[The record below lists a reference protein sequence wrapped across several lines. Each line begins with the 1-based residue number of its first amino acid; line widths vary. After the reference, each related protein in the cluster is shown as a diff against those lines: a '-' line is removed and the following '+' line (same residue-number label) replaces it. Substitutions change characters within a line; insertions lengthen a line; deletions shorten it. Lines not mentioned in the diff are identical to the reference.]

1 MREIIAILRGITPPD
16 CLAITEALIT
26 AGIHK
31 IEVPLNSPD
40 PFQSILRMSKTF
52 SLDAIIGAGTVLTAD
67 DVSRLADIGAQ
78 MVVSPDCSEEV
89 ITASKSAGLL
99 SYPGCFTATECFTA
113 LRCGADGLKIFPA
126 SLMGPKGLSALRAVL
141 PSEAALYAVGG
152 VGPDNFADW
161 RSAGITGFGLGTNLY
176 LPGIDSQ
183 TLSQRA
189 EMIVKAYDESKQE

>member
-16 CLAITEALIT
+16 CLAITEALIA

-31 IEVPLNSPD
+31 IEVPLNSPY

-52 SLDAIIGAGTVLTAD
+52 SDDAIIGAGTVLTAD
-67 DVSRLADIGAQ
+67 DVTRLADIGAQ
-78 MVVSPDCSEEV
+78 MVVSPDCNEEV

-99 SYPGCFTATECFTA
+99 SYTGCFTATECFTA

>member
-1 MREIIAILRGITPPD
+1 
-16 CLAITEALIT
+16 
-26 AGIHK
+26 
-31 IEVPLNSPD
+31 
-40 PFQSILRMSKTF
+40 
-52 SLDAIIGAGTVLTAD
+52 
-67 DVSRLADIGAQ
+67 
-78 MVVSPDCSEEV
+78 
-89 ITASKSAGLL
+89 
-99 SYPGCFTATECFTA
+99 
-113 LRCGADGLKIFPA
+113 
-126 SLMGPKGLSALRAVL
+126 MGPKGLSALRAVL

>member
-16 CLAITEALIT
+16 CLAITEALIA

-52 SLDAIIGAGTVLTAD
+52 SDDAIIGAGTVLTAD
-67 DVSRLADIGAQ
+67 DVTRLADIGAQ
-78 MVVSPDCSEEV
+78 MVVSPDCNEEV

>member
-52 SLDAIIGAGTVLTAD
+52 SDDAIIGAGTVLTAD

>member
-1 MREIIAILRGITPPD
+1 MREIIAILRGITPPE
-16 CLAITEALIT
+16 CLAITEALIA

-52 SLDAIIGAGTVLTAD
+52 GDDAVIGAGTVLTAE
-67 DVSRLADIGAQ
+67 DVTRLADIGAK
-78 MVVSPDCSEEV
+78 MVVSPDCNPEV
-89 ITASKSAGLL
+89 ISASKSAGLL

-113 LRCGADGLKIFPA
+113 LRFGADGLKIFPA

-141 PSEAALYAVGG
+141 PPKSALYAVGG

-161 RSAGITGFGLGTNLY
+161 RRAGVTGFGLGTNLY

-183 TLSQRA
+183 TLKQRA
-189 EMIVKAYDESKQE
+189 EMIVKAYDEGEQE